1 MSYVN
6 FSIVVRDILIDFVSL
21 YFFAYAILY
30 KKYRNKELF
39 VTVSLFN
46 AFLLMVIMAMVRTDF
61 NIAIGFGLFAVL
73 SMVTLRSA
81 PFTKAEM
88 AYLFGGVALAVINGA
103 GIENLTFIIMC
114 NVVIISCSFVISS
127 WSIEHSASI
136 IEVDNIGK
144 MQITLDQI
152 DDDINN
158 HSIMNQKL
166 RKLLKLNILNFEVRS
181 IDYVRDTVNLML
193 TYEMAEDG
201 DPQLAVDKDTEIS
214 TEYAPNADATLSR
227 EN

>member
-46 AFLLMVIMAMVRTDF
+46 AFLLMVIMAMVRTNF
-61 NIAIGFGLFAVL
+61 NIAVGFGLFALL

-103 GIENLTFIIMC
+103 GIENLAFIIMC
-114 NVVIISCSFVISS
+114 NVVII
-127 WSIEHSASI
+127 
-136 IEVDNIGK
+136 
-144 MQITLDQI
+144 
-152 DDDINN
+152 
-158 HSIMNQKL
+158 
-166 RKLLKLNILNFEVRS
+166 
-181 IDYVRDTVNLML
+181 
-193 TYEMAEDG
+193 
-201 DPQLAVDKDTEIS
+201 
-214 TEYAPNADATLSR
+214 
-227 EN
+227 

>member
-201 DPQLAVDKDTEIS
+201 DLQLAVDKNTEIS
-214 TEYAPNADATLSR
+214 TEYAPDADATLSR
-227 EN
+227 EY